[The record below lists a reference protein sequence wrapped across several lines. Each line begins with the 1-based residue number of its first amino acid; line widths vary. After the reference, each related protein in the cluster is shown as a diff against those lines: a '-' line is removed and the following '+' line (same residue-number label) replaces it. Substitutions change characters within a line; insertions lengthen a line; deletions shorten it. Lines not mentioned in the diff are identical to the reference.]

1 MELEGLKAEALAA
14 IAGAGT
20 LGDLDAVRVGV
31 LGKNGTLTGLMK
43 GLGSLSPE
51 ERKQV
56 GGELNLVKQALTEAL
71 DAKKQALEEQELTAK
86 LNQEQIDVTLPVRP
100 KTHGRLH
107 PMAHVME
114 EMMVIYAS
122 MGFDIAEGPDIE
134 DDWHNFEALNIPPSH
149 PARQMQDTFYIKDTP
164 HMLRT
169 QTSGVQIRV
178 MEKQKPP
185 VKIVAPGRCYRVDSD
200 ATHSPAFNQIE
211 GLYVDKGVTLA
222 HLKSVLEESLKLFF
236 ETDDLT
242 LRFRTS
248 YFPFTE
254 PSYEFDIGGKLAR
267 DIGKEWIELGG
278 CGMVDPKVLENCQI
292 DPDTYQGFA
301 FGFGL
306 DRCAMLKYSIPDIR
320 SFFEGDVRWIR
331 HYGFMPEDV
340 PNSVTGLSLNGG
352 AKR

>member
-1 MELEGLKAEALAA
+1 MQLENLKAEVLAA
-14 IAGAGT
+14 IAGADT
-20 LGDLDAVRVGV
+20 LSDLDAVRVGV
-31 LGKNGTLTGLMK
+31 LGKNGSLTALMK
-43 GLGSLSPE
+43 GLSALTLE
-51 ERKQV
+51 EKKRV

-71 DAKKQALEEQELTAK
+71 DAKKQALEDKELAAK
-86 LNQEQIDVTLPVRP
+86 LNQEKIDITLPVRP
-100 KTHGRLH
+100 KTHGRIH
-107 PMAHVME
+107 PVAHVME
-114 EMMVIYAS
+114 EMMAIYAA
-122 MGFDIAEGPDIE
+122 MGFDVAEGPDIE

-149 PARQMQDTFYIKDTP
+149 PARQMQDTFYIKETP
-164 HMLRT
+164 YMLRT

-178 MEKQKPP
+178 MEAQKPP

-200 ATHSPAFNQIE
+200 ATHSPAFNQVE

-236 ETDDLT
+236 ETDDLVV
-242 LRFRTS
+242 RFRTS

-254 PSYEFDIGGKLAR
+254 PSYEFDVGGKLAR

-278 CGMVDPKVLENCQI
+278 CGMVDPKVLENCGI
-292 DPDTYQGFA
+292 DPNVYQGFA
-301 FGFGL
+301 FGYGL
-306 DRCAMLKYSIPDIR
+306 DRCAMLKYAIPDIR

-352 AKR
+352 TKR

>member
-1 MELEGLKAEALAA
+1 MQLENLKAEALAA
-14 IAGAGT
+14 IAGADT
-20 LGDLDAVRVGV
+20 LSDLDAVRVGV
-31 LGKNGTLTGLMK
+31 LGKNGSLTALMK
-43 GLGSLSPE
+43 GLSALTLE
-51 ERKQV
+51 EKKRV

-71 DAKKQALEEQELTAK
+71 DAKKQALEDKELAAK
-86 LNQEQIDVTLPVRP
+86 LNQEKIDITLPVRP
-100 KTHGRLH
+100 KTHGRIH
-107 PMAHVME
+107 PVAHVME
-114 EMMVIYAS
+114 EMMAIYAA
-122 MGFDIAEGPDIE
+122 MGFDVAEGPDIE

-149 PARQMQDTFYIKDTP
+149 PARQMQDTFYIKETP
-164 HMLRT
+164 YMLRT

-178 MEKQKPP
+178 MEAQKPP

-200 ATHSPAFNQIE
+200 ATHSPAFNQVE

-236 ETDDLT
+236 ETDDLVV
-242 LRFRTS
+242 RFRTS

-254 PSYEFDIGGKLAR
+254 PSYEFDVGGKLAR

-278 CGMVDPKVLENCQI
+278 CGMVDPKVLENCGI
-292 DPDTYQGFA
+292 DPNVYQGFA
-301 FGFGL
+301 FGYGL
-306 DRCAMLKYSIPDIR
+306 DRCAMLKYAIPDIR

-352 AKR
+352 TKR

>member
-1 MELEGLKAEALAA
+1 MQLENLKAEALAA
-14 IAGAGT
+14 IAGANT
-20 LGDLDAVRVGV
+20 LSDLDAVRVSV
-31 LGKNGTLTGLMK
+31 LGKNGSLTALMK
-43 GLGSLSPE
+43 GLSALTLE
-51 ERKQV
+51 EKKQV

-71 DAKKQALEEQELTAK
+71 EAKKQTLEDKELAAK
-86 LNQEQIDVTLPVRP
+86 LNQEKIDITLPVRP
-100 KTHGRLH
+100 KTHGRIH
-107 PMAHVME
+107 PVAHVME
-114 EMMVIYAS
+114 EMMAIYAA

-164 HMLRT
+164 YMLRT

-178 MEKQKPP
+178 MEAQKPP

-211 GLYVDKGVTLA
+211 GLYVDKDVTLA

-236 ETDDLT
+236 ETDDLVV
-242 LRFRTS
+242 RFRTS

-254 PSYEFDIGGKLAR
+254 PSYEFDVGGKLAR

-292 DPDTYQGFA
+292 DPHVYQGFA
-301 FGFGL
+301 FGYGL
-306 DRCAMLKYSIPDIR
+306 DRCAMLKYAIPDIR

-340 PNSVTGLSLNGG
+340 PNSVSGLSLNGG
-352 AKR
+352 TKR